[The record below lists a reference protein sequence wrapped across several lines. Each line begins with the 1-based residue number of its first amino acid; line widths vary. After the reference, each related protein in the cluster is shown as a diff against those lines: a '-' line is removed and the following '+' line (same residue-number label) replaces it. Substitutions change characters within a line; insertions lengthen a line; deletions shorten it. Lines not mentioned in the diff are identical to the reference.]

1 MISLQQIQD
10 FLDEYCLLLGFEI
23 YDKSVI
29 DFRVTDDYFRLKLNS
44 NEIIIN
50 EFKRFPFVEDL
61 LNGRSFER
69 SFDGLNTLKHTY
81 KQLFDELTFYT
92 NYDINDLDS
101 FITK

>member
-1 MISLQQIQD
+1 MRQQIQNY
-10 FLDEYCLLLGFEI
+10 LDEYCMILGFES
-23 YDKSVI
+23 YDRSVI
-29 DFRVTDDYFRLKLNS
+29 EFKITDDYFRLKLNS

-50 EFKRFPFVEDL
+50 EFKRFPFIEDL

-69 SFDGLNTLKHTY
+69 SFEGLNIFKHTY

-92 NYDINDLDS
+92 NCDVNDLDS